1 MSRLLVGVLDGRRQ
15 RYATGGGERE
25 GEEEGRESERLS
37 VRTGKENSPP
47 ASEGDAGLDK
57 PNGEASVSEKKAV
70 AGYSFE
76 ELLEKISR
84 AKLRRDERN
93 FQNQH
98 PVAGVAREQRKHREK
113 TRHVESIEE
122 LVEFLRDEN
131 ATDICV
137 IRIPPE
143 REYVEYFVVCS
154 GFGTRHIH
162 TVADNL
168 AAEVNAKINKFNRF
182 ILMATQKRKRVL
194 SKMDFIYTNHR

>member
-1 MSRLLVGVLDGRRQ
+1 MRLLGGVLDGRRQ

-25 GEEEGRESERLS
+25 GEEEGRESERL
-37 VRTGKENSPP
+37 TGEENSPP

-57 PNGEASVSEKKAV
+57 PNGEASVSETKAV

-84 AKLRRDERN
+84 AKRRRDERF

-98 PVAGVAREQRKHREK
+98 PAAGVARERKKHREK

-122 LVEFLRDEN
+122 LVDFLRDEN

-162 TVADNL
+162 TIADNL
-168 AAEVNAKINKFNRF
+168 AAEVNEKIKF
-182 ILMATQKRKRVL
+182 
-194 SKMDFIYTNHR
+194 